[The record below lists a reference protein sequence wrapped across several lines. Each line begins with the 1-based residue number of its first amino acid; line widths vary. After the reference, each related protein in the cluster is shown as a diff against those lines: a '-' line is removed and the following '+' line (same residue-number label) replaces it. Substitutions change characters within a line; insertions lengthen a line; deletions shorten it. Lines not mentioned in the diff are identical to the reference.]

1 MFLRGRGS
9 RVVNN
14 TTLDPQV
21 WGSILVSPHSG
32 PPKEQL
38 RKLDREDKKN
48 PPPKDNENVTLSFLV
63 ITARFNVLS

>member
-1 MFLRGRGS
+1 
-9 RVVNN
+9 VVNN

-32 PPKEQL
+32 PKEQL

-48 PPPKDNENVTLSFLV
+48 PPKRQRERDPAVASDNREV
-63 ITARFNVLS
+63 